1 MAFGRINLL
10 PNPMRWV
17 MQSVVLSETE
27 ICSAGTGVI
36 KEFTRRASSESVTFI
51 WQPYVQM

>member
-17 MQSVVLSETE
+17 MQRVVLNETE

>member
-17 MQSVVLSETE
+17 MQRVVLNETE

-36 KEFTRRASSESVTFI
+36 KEFTRRASSESVMFI